1 VTVYL
6 VGAGPGGVDTLT
18 MRGFRLLERAKVVV
32 HDRLVADEV
41 LALAPSGAARIHV
54 GKEKGASASQAHINA
69 LLVSLAKR
77 HDCVVRL
84 KGGDPFVF
92 GRGGE
97 ELLALRDA
105 GVPVEVVPGVS
116 SALAAPAAAGIP
128 VTHRGLARGV
138 LIVTGHAG
146 LDPEID
152 FAGLCRGG
160 VTLVVL
166 MGVGRRATIAGQL
179 IAGGL
184 SADTPLAVVER
195 ASTPAERVVRAS
207 LGGLAALEVASPA
220 VIVVGA
226 VAAIGRDDM
235 RALSDSRCV

>member
-1 VTVYL
+1 MTVYL

-18 MRGFRLLERAKVVV
+18 MRGFRLLARAKVVV

-41 LALAPSGAARIHV
+41 LDLVPSGAERIDV
-54 GKEKGASASQAHINA
+54 GKEKGASASQALINA

-97 ELLALRDA
+97 ELLALREA

-138 LIVTGHAG
+138 LIVSGHAG

-152 FAGLCRGG
+152 FADLCRGG

-166 MGVGRRATIAGQL
+166 MGVGQRETIASRL
-179 IAGGL
+179 IGGGL
-184 SADTPLAVVER
+184 TADTPLAVIER

-207 LGGLAALEVASPA
+207 LGGLAALEVTSPA

-226 VAAIGRDDM
+226 VAAIGGDDL
-235 RALSDSRCV
+235 RELSDSRCV